1 MKNRWSDA
9 EAASHFRCF
18 ARTGAP
24 KELGLRV
31 YSSRLLGGE
40 KSLVLHGGGNTS
52 VKVER
57 KGAEVLYV
65 KGSGHDMGD
74 IGPDGFTPLDL
85 APLRGL
91 KDLDGLSDDAMLDAF
106 AAARRDRTSPAP
118 SVETFLHAFLP
129 HAYVDHTH
137 ANAVLAL
144 SNRADGEKLCK
155 RVFGKRA
162 AIVPYAMSGFDL
174 AKQVSLA
181 VEVQPDVDGVVLLR
195 HGLFTFGASAKEAY
209 GRMIDLVSLAEKAIR
224 KTKGKTFA
232 AVKLPTKRAG
242 VAEVA
247 PVIRGLAALSGDE
260 AGDHDRFILDFRTG
274 KAVRAFVDG
283 RELGRYATAGTATP
297 DHVIRT
303 KAKPLILPP
312 PEAGRL
318 DNFSTAAGRAMTDY
332 EKAYGKYFAR
342 NNRRHGGGKTMLDP
356 KPRVVLVPGLGLF
369 GLGRTVKEA
378 GVAADLAECA
388 VEVISATETSGR
400 FEGASEADLF
410 DIEYWAPEQAKV
422 DITSEQPL
430 LGQVCAVTGGASG
443 IGLATARTFAE
454 AGAAVA
460 VLDLDEKAAVKAA
473 GDFGAIGLGC
483 DVADKRA
490 VGRAMDRIVETYGGL
505 DIVVS
510 NAGAAWQGR
519 IGDVDEKV
527 LRKSF
532 ELNFW
537 GHQNVAQAAVQIM
550 TAQGTGGCLL
560 FNTSKQAVNPGR
572 NFGPYGL
579 PKAATLFLM
588 KQYALDHGGDGI
600 RSNAV
605 NADRIRSGLLTADMI
620 ASRSKAR
627 GVSEADYMAGNL
639 LGREVTADDVATAF
653 LHLAL
658 ARTTTAAVLT
668 VDGGNIEASLR

>member
-1 MKNRWSDA
+1 M
-9 EAASHFRCF
+9 
-18 ARTGAP
+18 AP
-24 KELGLRV
+24 
-31 YSSRLLGGE
+31 
-40 KSLVLHGGGNTS
+40 
-52 VKVER
+52 
-57 KGAEVLYV
+57 
-65 KGSGHDMGD
+65 
-74 IGPDGFTPLDL
+74 I
-85 APLRGL
+85 
-91 KDLDGLSDDAMLDAF
+91 
-106 AAARRDRTSPAP
+106 
-118 SVETFLHAFLP
+118 
-129 HAYVDHTH
+129 
-137 ANAVLAL
+137 
-144 SNRADGEKLCK
+144 
-155 RVFGKRA
+155 
-162 AIVPYAMSGFDL
+162 
-174 AKQVSLA
+174 
-181 VEVQPDVDGVVLLR
+181 
-195 HGLFTFGASAKEAY
+195 
-209 GRMIDLVSLAEKAIR
+209 
-224 KTKGKTFA
+224 
-232 AVKLPTKRAG
+232 
-242 VAEVA
+242 
-247 PVIRGLAALSGDE
+247 IRGLAAVAGDE
-260 AGDHDRFILDFRTG
+260 AGDYGRFILEFRTG

-283 RELGRYATAGTATP
+283 KDVERYATAGTATP

-303 KAKPLILPP
+303 KAKPLILPA
-312 PEAGRL
+312 PEAGKL
-318 DNFSTAAGRAMTDY
+318 DAFAAAAGRAVADY
-332 EKAYGKYFAR
+332 EKAYGKYFDK
-342 NNRRHGGGKTMLDP
+342 NNRRHGGEKTMLDP

-369 GLGRTVKEA
+369 GLGRTAQEA

-388 VEVISATETSGR
+388 VEVITATETSGR

-422 DITSEQPL
+422 DKTSDKPL
-430 LGQVCAVTGGASG
+430 LGQICAVTGGASG
-443 IGLATARTFAE
+443 IGLATARMFAE

-460 VLDLDEKAAVKAA
+460 VLDLDEKTAAA
-473 GDFGAIGLGC
+473 GASDFAAIGVGC
-483 DVADKRA
+483 DVTDKRA
-490 VGRAMDRIVETYGGL
+490 VGKAVNRIVETFGGL
-505 DIVVS
+505 DVVVS

-519 IGDVDEKV
+519 IGEVDEKT

-537 GHQNVAQAAVQIM
+537 GHHSVAQAAVKIM

-588 KQYALDHGGDGI
+588 KQYALDHGADGI

-639 LGREVTADDVATAF
+639 LGREVTADDVAAAF

>member
-1 MKNRWSDA
+1 MRNRWSDVDA
-9 EAASHFRCF
+9 VSFGR
-18 ARTGAP
+18 RLTRSGAP
-24 KELGLRV
+24 KDLSLCV
-31 YSSRLLGGE
+31 YGSRLLGAE

-52 VKVER
+52 VKIKH
-57 KGAEVLYV
+57 KGTEVLYV
-65 KGSGHDMGD
+65 KGSGHDLGD
-74 IGPDGFTPLDL
+74 IGPDGFTPLEL
-85 APLRGL
+85 APLSDL
-91 KDLDGLSDDAMLDAF
+91 KARDGLSDDAMLDAF
-106 AAARRDRTSPAP
+106 AASRLDRVAPAP
-118 SVETFLHAFLP
+118 SVETLLHAFLP

-144 SNRADGEKLCK
+144 SNRADGETLCK
-155 RVFGKRA
+155 RIFGKRA
-162 AIVPYAMSGFDL
+162 AAVPYAMSGFDL
-174 AKQVSLA
+174 AKRVSEA
-181 VEVQPDVDGVVLLR
+181 VSKNPEVDGVVLLR
-195 HGLFTFGASAKEAY
+195 HGLFTFGSSAKEAY
-209 GRMIDLVSLAEKAIR
+209 GRMIGLVTLAEKALKKP
-224 KTKGKTFA
+224 KTKGFTQA
-232 AVKLPTKRAG
+232 KLPAKRAG
-242 VAEVA
+242 VAEAA
-247 PVIRGLAALSGDE
+247 PIIRGLAALPGDE
-260 AGDHDRFILDFRTG
+260 AGDYGRFILDFRTG

-283 RELGRYATAGTATP
+283 RDLARYATAGTATP

-303 KAKPLILPP
+303 KAKPLILPGP
-312 PEAGRL
+312 AAGRL
-318 DNFSTAAGRAMTDY
+318 DDFAAAAGSAMADY
-332 EKAYGKYFAR
+332 EKAYRKAFDK
-342 NNRRHGGGKTMLDP
+342 NNRRHGGKKTMLDP

-369 GLGRTVKEA
+369 GLGRTAGEA

-388 VEVISATETSGR
+388 VEVITATETSGR

-422 DITSEQPL
+422 DKTSDQPL

-443 IGLATARTFAE
+443 IGLATARMFAE

-460 VLDLDEKAAVKAA
+460 VLDLDEKAAARAA
-473 GDFGAIGLGC
+473 GDFGAVGFAC
-483 DVADKRA
+483 DVTDRRA
-490 VGRAMDRIVETYGGL
+490 VGTAMDRIVETYGGL
-505 DIVVS
+505 DIAVS

-519 IGDVDEKV
+519 IGEVDEKV

-537 GHQNVAQAAVQIM
+537 GHQNVAQAAVEIM

-560 FNTSKQAVNPGR
+560 FNTSKQAVNPGK

-588 KQYALDHGGDGI
+588 KQYALDHGADGI

-620 ASRSKAR
+620 TSRSKAR

-639 LGREVTADDVATAF
+639 LGREVTADDVAAAF

>member
-9 EAASHFRCF
+9 EAASLCRRF
-18 ARTGAP
+18 ARAGAP
-24 KELGLRV
+24 KELSLRV
-31 YSSRLLGGE
+31 YTSRLLGDE
-40 KSLVLHGGGNTS
+40 RSLVLHGGGNTS
-52 VKVER
+52 VKIER

-65 KGSGHDMGD
+65 KGSGHDLGD

-85 APLRGL
+85 SPLRDL
-91 KDLDGLSDDAMLDAF
+91 KTRDGLSDDAMLDAF

-118 SVETFLHAFLP
+118 SVETLLHAVLP

-155 RVFGKRA
+155 RIFGKRA
-162 AIVPYAMSGFDL
+162 AVVPYAMSGFDL

-181 VEVQPDVDGVVLLR
+181 VENEPNVDGVVLLR

-209 GRMIDLVSLAEKAIR
+209 GRMIDLVSLAEKAL
-224 KTKGKTFA
+224 KKYKAKTFA
-232 AVKLPTKRAG
+232 AVNLPTKRAG
-242 VAEVA
+242 VAEVT
-247 PVIRGLAALSGDE
+247 PIIRGLAAMPGDE
-260 AGDHDRFILDFRTG
+260 AGDYGRFILDFRTG

-283 RELGRYATAGTATP
+283 KDVGRYATAGTATP

-312 PEAGRL
+312 PEAGNL
-318 DNFSTAAGRAMTDY
+318 DAFAAAAGRAMADY
-332 EKAYGKYFAR
+332 EKTYGKYFDR
-342 NNRRHGGGKTMLDP
+342 NNRRHGGKKNMLDP

-369 GLGRTVKEA
+369 GLGRTTVEA
-378 GVAADLAECA
+378 AVAADLAECA
-388 VEVISATETSGR
+388 VEVVSAAEATGR

-422 DITSEQPL
+422 DTASDKPL
-430 LGQVCAVTGGASG
+430 LGQVAAVTGGASG
-443 IGLATARTFAE
+443 IGLATARMFAE

-460 VLDLDEKAAVKAA
+460 VLDLDEKVAARAA
-473 GDFGAIGLGC
+473 SEFGAVGFGC
-483 DVADKRA
+483 DVTDNPA
-490 VGRAMDRIVETYGGL
+490 VTKAMGRIAETFGGL
-505 DIVVS
+505 DIAVS

-519 IGDVDEKV
+519 IGEVDEKV
-527 LRKSF
+527 LRRSF

-537 GHQNVAQAAVQIM
+537 GHQNVAQAAVRVM

-639 LGREVTADDVATAF
+639 LGREVTADDVAAAF